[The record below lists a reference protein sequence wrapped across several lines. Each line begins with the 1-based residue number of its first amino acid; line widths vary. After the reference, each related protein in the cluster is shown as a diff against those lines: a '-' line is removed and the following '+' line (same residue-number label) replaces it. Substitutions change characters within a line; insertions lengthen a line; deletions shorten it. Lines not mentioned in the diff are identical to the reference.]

1 MGSRR
6 KLAVTAAV
14 AVLAAALVGLLA
26 WRMAGKEEAKGLA
39 AAALA
44 GERPDA
50 PNFELP
56 HLDSSG
62 TLELSSLRGKVVVL
76 NFWASWCAPCREE
89 APLLQDAWER
99 WRERGVVVLGVDAR
113 DLSSKGREFVDEQ
126 GLTYPNVHDG
136 EGSTL
141 GRFGIP
147 ALPETMF
154 IDAQGRIAA
163 YIAGPIDAESLDRS
177 IQLAVDS

>member
-1 MGSRR
+1 MGPRR

-14 AVLAAALVGLLA
+14 AVLVAALVGLLA
-26 WRMAGKEEAKGLA
+26 WRMAGREEAKGLA

-44 GERPDA
+44 GERPLA
-50 PNFELP
+50 PDFELP
-56 HLDSSG
+56 KLDGGGS
-62 TLELSSLRGKVVVL
+62 LALSSLRGNVVVL

-89 APLLQDAWER
+89 APLLQEAWER
-99 WRERGVVVLGVDAR
+99 WRDRGVVVLGVDAR
-113 DLSSKGREFVDEQ
+113 ELSSKGREFVAEQ

-154 IDAQGRIAA
+154 IDADGRIAA
-163 YIAGPIDAESLDRS
+163 YVAGPVDAESLNRN
-177 IQLAVDS
+177 IELAVSS

>member
-14 AVLAAALVGLLA
+14 AALVAALVGLLA
-26 WRMAGKEEAKGLA
+26 WRMAGREEAKGLA

-44 GERPDA
+44 GERPQA
-50 PNFELP
+50 PDFELP
-56 HLDSSG
+56 HLDGDG
-62 TLELSSLRGKVVVL
+62 TLALSSLRGKVVVL

-89 APLLQDAWER
+89 APLLEQAWER
-99 WRERGVVVLGVDAR
+99 WRDRGVVVLGVDAR

-126 GLTYPNVHDG
+126 EITYLNVHDG

-154 IDAQGRIAA
+154 IDAEGRIAA
-163 YIAGPIDAESLDRS
+163 YIAGPVDAQSLDES
-177 IQLAVDS
+177 IEAAVGS